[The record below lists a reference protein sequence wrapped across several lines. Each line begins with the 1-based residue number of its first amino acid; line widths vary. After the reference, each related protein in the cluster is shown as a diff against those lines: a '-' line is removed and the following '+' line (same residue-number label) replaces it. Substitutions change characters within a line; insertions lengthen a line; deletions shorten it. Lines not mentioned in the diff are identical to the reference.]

1 MSAEPRQAPAA
12 TGTGTHRLA
21 VSGTVI
27 RRGLARTLIAAM
39 PLMLGACDWFT
50 TFEHQPKIEP
60 WEREFQ
66 SDSITWLM
74 GDTIPFR
81 ANPQMSVP
89 VTGMEVPG
97 FVVSYGNLPGV
108 IDSMSGLRN
117 PVAPD
122 ARSLENGR
130 KYYAINCAVCHGS
143 AGDGK
148 GPATRYG
155 IFPIPIVSP
164 TARAHSDGYIWGII
178 RNGRGSMPPYN
189 RIEEMDRWDV
199 VNYVRG
205 LQGVLPAPVDT
216 GALALPG
223 VGGRAVPG
231 YTELAPTRV
240 SPYRSTTPPGHSISD
255 PARAGVPGPVP
266 SAPATDTAGAAG
278 RSQP

>member
-1 MSAEPRQAPAA
+1 MSADF
-12 TGTGTHRLA
+12 G
-21 VSGTVI
+21 SGTL
-27 RRGLARTLIAAM
+27 RRFARAMAVALPLTLS
-39 PLMLGACDWFT
+39 ACDWFT
-50 TFEHQPKIEP
+50 TFEQQPKIEP
-60 WEREFQ
+60 WEAEFR
-66 SDSITWLM
+66 SDSIAWLM

-89 VTGMEVPG
+89 VTGMTVPG

-117 PVAPD
+117 PVLPD

-130 KYYAINCAVCHGS
+130 RYYAINCAVCHGP
-143 AGDGK
+143 AGAGN

-155 IFPIPIVSP
+155 MYPIPIIGDA
-164 TARAHSDGYIWGII
+164 TKGRSDGYIWGII

-205 LQGVLPAPVDT
+205 LQGMLATRVDT
-216 GALALPG
+216 GALAMPG

-231 YTELAPTRV
+231 YTELAPTRS
-240 SPYRSTTPPGHSISD
+240 SPWRTTVPPGRSTSD
-255 PARAGVPGPVP
+255 PTRTTAVPGPAPVSQP
-266 SAPATDTAGAAG
+266 ADSAAAPAAEG
-278 RSQP
+278 QP